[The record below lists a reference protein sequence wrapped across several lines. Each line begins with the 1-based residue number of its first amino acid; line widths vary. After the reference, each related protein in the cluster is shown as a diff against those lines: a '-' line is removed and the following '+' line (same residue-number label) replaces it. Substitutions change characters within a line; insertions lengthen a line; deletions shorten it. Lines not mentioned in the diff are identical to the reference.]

1 MAGLI
6 GAEGT
11 LFSITFKDPDAT
23 TLGIMVGELFDF
35 FSNKDMKRN

>member
-11 LFSITFKDPDAT
+11 PFSITFNDPDAT
-23 TLGIMVGELFDF
+23 TLSIMVGECSAFLEL
-35 FSNKDMKRN
+35 KLPK